1 LTTNL
6 QNSISLCAHPLDT
19 SAEVLAAVAEVDV
32 LVLVEAVGI
41 LDGALV
47 LSSLPLVVTE
57 KVEESGF
64 DARLLQSAL
73 VEVRVRTLVEVVAAV
88 TAGVELLA
96 ALDVGAEAGVVL
108 GLASVGTGAGLLVA
122 AVRRARVGVGVG
134 VELEGVLREVVLQ
147 VVAGNKRQLNTT
159 NGVARTVTP
168 DAGARLLAD
177 VGRLR
182 STRGGRNSSSAGS
195 AGSSTGVDAGGSL
208 DIVTARGVVTLEAAG
223 LAAAATTRARRGA
236 VSLNTVT
243 PLGEVEAVE
252 STGPASVLEAR
263 GDVLGT
269 VVVGGLATALVL
281 EVGDRGSTPVTALVL
296 AGVGDD
302 DCRSTQRSTAGG
314 GARSCHS
321 GGRVG
326 RARRVVC
333 AAGLTISTGRR
344 RVGRSGRVVCGR
356 LTVSTSGGRVGRTR
370 RGVVCVAGSS
380 AHGGGRAGR
389 ARDGAGR
396 GDARSSSRATG
407 T

>member
-1 LTTNL
+1 MTTNP
-6 QNSISLCAHPLDT
+6 QNSVSLCARPLDT
-19 SAEVLAAVAEVDV
+19 TAEVLAAVAEVDV
-32 LVLVEAVGI
+32 LVLVETVGV

-57 KVEESGF
+57 EVEESGF
-64 DARLLQSAL
+64 DAGLLESAL

-108 GLASVGTGAGLLVA
+108 GLTSVGTGAGLLVA
-122 AVRRARVGVGVG
+122 AVRRARVGVGVS

-195 AGSSTGVDAGGSL
+195 AGSRTGVDAGGCL
-208 DIVTARGVVTLEAAG
+208 DIATARGVVTLEAAG
-223 LAAAATTRARRGA
+223 LAAAASTRARRGA

-269 VVVGGLATALVL
+269 VVVGGLAAVLVL

-296 AGVGDD
+296 AGVGDNNG
-302 DCRSTQRSTAGG
+302 RSTHRSTAGG

-333 AAGLTISTGRR
+333 S
-344 RVGRSGRVVCGR
+344 R
-356 LTVSTSGGRVGRTR
+356 LTVSTGGGRVRRTR
-370 RGVVCVAGSS
+370 RGVVCVAGCSTQ
-380 AHGGGRAGR
+380 GGGRA
-389 ARDGAGR
+389 
-396 GDARSSSRATG
+396 
-407 T
+407 

>member
-1 LTTNL
+1 MSTNP
-6 QNSISLCAHPLDT
+6 QNSVSSCARPLDT
-19 SAEVLAAVAEVDV
+19 TAEVLAAVAEVDV
-32 LVLVEAVGI
+32 LVLVEAVGV

-57 KVEESGF
+57 EVKESGF
-64 DARLLQSAL
+64 DARLLESAL

-122 AVRRARVGVGVG
+122 AVRRARVGVGVS

-195 AGSSTGVDAGGSL
+195 AGSRTGVDAGGCL
-208 DIVTARGVVTLEAAG
+208 DVVTARGVVTLEAAG
-223 LAAAATTRARRGA
+223 LAAAASTRARRGA
-236 VSLNTVT
+236 VSLNTIT

-269 VVVGGLATALVL
+269 VVVGGLAAVLVL

-296 AGVGDD
+296 AGVGDNNG
-302 DCRSTQRSTAGG
+302 RSTHRSTAGG

-333 AAGLTISTGRR
+333 GRLNVSAGGR
-344 RVGRSGRVVCGR
+344 RVGRTGRVVCSR
-356 LTVSTSGGRVGRTR
+356 LTVSTGGGRVRRTR
-370 RGVVCVAGSS
+370 RGVVCVAGGS
-380 AHGGGRAGR
+380 AQGGGRAGR
-389 ARDGAGR
+389 A
-396 GDARSSSRATG
+396 
-407 T
+407 